1 MHLFVDIK
9 KHKTPRKTPSGLSGL
24 QSNYSCMGV
33 LGPCPSLSCKVAP
46 IKMLPSRW
54 EALCG
59 LGLLGGRAQLK
70 LFWVILIVL
79 QWNISIHKYEWV
91 SSRLVTTLFTACE
104 DSLKRMTRKFYN
116 FHNIIFNIVSVRSN
130 VWEMPPR
137 MTLNIDVW
145 VYLRKRKQILSLSA
159 VFLMISHNVPPWRKC
174 HGLCTPCH
182 DEDSPSF
189 TVAKI
194 ML

>member
-1 MHLFVDIK
+1 
-9 KHKTPRKTPSGLSGL
+9 
-24 QSNYSCMGV
+24 MGV

-116 FHNIIFNIVSVRSN
+116 FHNILFNIVGVHSN

-137 MTLNIDVW
+137 ITLNVDVW
-145 VYLRKRKQILSLSA
+145 VYLWKAGSEAFQVKANSFPQCWLMSCA
-159 VFLMISHNVPPWRKC
+159 GFLMISHNVPPWRKC